1 MTTINDNFI
10 MLPTVDFCFKELMQ
24 NSKVRQGFIGAV
36 LGKDPGEI
44 RETTLLPT
52 ATRQEYGDDKL
63 GVLDVVVLLTDG
75 TQLDLEMQVLNF
87 AYWTHRIL
95 FYIGKMYT
103 GQLKKGEPYEN
114 LKKCI
119 HVSILDFI
127 HFPEDK
133 MCYHKIAFCDV
144 KTGTPYTDLMELHIL
159 ELKKLPEKARNEDGI
174 IRWMRF
180 FNGKKKEDFEEM
192 AKTDQYME
200 EAFSELKKLSAN
212 ERKRL
217 EYEAREKAVRDYI
230 SLMGTE
236 LRLGLE
242 RGMKQGMEQG
252 MKQGMEQGMKQ
263 GMEQGM
269 KQGMEQGMKQ
279 GMEQGM
285 KQGIEQGRKAALL
298 GMIEK
303 KLAKGRTYA
312 QIAEDLEEEEAV
324 IEELAR
330 RFTNVSH
337 TDR

>member
-1 MTTINDNFI
+1 
-10 MLPTVDFCFKELMQ
+10 
-24 NSKVRQGFIGAV
+24 
-36 LGKDPGEI
+36 
-44 RETTLLPT
+44 
-52 ATRQEYGDDKL
+52 
-63 GVLDVVVLLTDG
+63 
-75 TQLDLEMQVLNF
+75 
-87 AYWTHRIL
+87 
-95 FYIGKMYT
+95 
-103 GQLKKGEPYEN
+103 
-114 LKKCI
+114 
-119 HVSILDFI
+119 
-127 HFPEDK
+127 
-133 MCYHKIAFCDV
+133 
-144 KTGTPYTDLMELHIL
+144 
-159 ELKKLPEKARNEDGI
+159 
-174 IRWMRF
+174 
-180 FNGKKKEDFEEM
+180 M

-217 EYEAREKAVRDYI
+217 EYEAREKAVRDYN

-242 RGMKQGMEQG
+242 R
-252 MKQGMEQGMKQ
+252 
-263 GMEQGM
+263 GM

-330 RFTNVSH
+330 GLTDVSH

>member
-1 MTTINDNFI
+1 MTTTNDNFI

-24 NSKVRQGFIGAV
+24 NSKVWQGFIGAV

-192 AKTDQYME
+192 AKTDQYMA
-200 EAFSELKKLSAN
+200 EAFSELEKLSAD

-217 EYEAREKAVRDYI
+217 EYEAREKAVRDYN
-230 SLMGTE
+230 SLMGGE
-236 LRLGLE
+236 LRRGLE
-242 RGMKQGMEQG
+242 RGIEEGRKRGMEEGIKEGKKQGL
-252 MKQGMEQGMKQ
+252 
-263 GMEQGM
+263 
-269 KQGMEQGMKQ
+269 
-279 GMEQGM
+279 
-285 KQGIEQGRKAALL
+285 EQGRRALVIHML
-298 GMIEK
+298 ENGMSP
-303 KLAKGRTYA
+303 
-312 QIAEDLEEEEAV
+312 EDIMRVAGVSEEEINAAKKESK
-324 IEELAR
+324 ENL
-330 RFTNVSH
+330 
-337 TDR
+337 

>member
-1 MTTINDNFI
+1 
-10 MLPTVDFCFKELMQ
+10 
-24 NSKVRQGFIGAV
+24 
-36 LGKDPGEI
+36 
-44 RETTLLPT
+44 
-52 ATRQEYGDDKL
+52 
-63 GVLDVVVLLTDG
+63 
-75 TQLDLEMQVLNF
+75 
-87 AYWTHRIL
+87 
-95 FYIGKMYT
+95 
-103 GQLKKGEPYEN
+103 
-114 LKKCI
+114 
-119 HVSILDFI
+119 
-127 HFPEDK
+127 
-133 MCYHKIAFCDV
+133 
-144 KTGTPYTDLMELHIL
+144 
-159 ELKKLPEKARNEDGI
+159 
-174 IRWMRF
+174 
-180 FNGKKKEDFEEM
+180 M

-217 EYEAREKAVRDYI
+217 EYEAREKAVRDYN

-242 RGMKQGMEQG
+242 R
-252 MKQGMEQGMKQ
+252 
-263 GMEQGM
+263 GM

-330 RFTNVSH
+330 GLTDVLH

>member
-1 MTTINDNFI
+1 MTKANDNFI

-24 NSKVRQGFIGAV
+24 NSKVRQGFIAAL
-36 LGKDPGEI
+36 LGKDPEEI
-44 RETTLLPT
+44 KETTLLPT
-52 ATRQEYGDDKL
+52 SLRQEYGDDKL
-63 GVLDVVVLLTDG
+63 GVLDVAVNLTDG

-87 AYWTHRIL
+87 AYWTNRIL
-95 FYIGKMYT
+95 FYLSKMYA
-103 GQLKKGEPYEN
+103 GQLKRGEPYDS

-133 MCYHKIAFCDV
+133 KCYHKISFCDV
-144 KTGTPYTDLMELHIL
+144 KTGAPYTDLMELHIL
-159 ELKKLPEKARNEDGI
+159 ELKKLPEKVRNEDGV

-200 EAFSELKKLSAN
+200 EAFTELERLSAD
-212 ERKRL
+212 ERKRI
-217 EYEAREKAVRDYI
+217 EYEAREKAVRDYNT
-230 SLMGTE
+230 LMGAE
-236 LRLGLE
+236 LRRGMERGLE
-242 RGMKQGMEQG
+242 RGMERGLKKGMKQGMEQGMEQG

-263 GMEQGM
+263 GME
-269 KQGMEQGMKQ
+269 KGME
-279 GMEQGM
+279 E
-285 KQGIEQGRKAALL
+285 GRKAALL
-298 GMIEK
+298 GLIEK
-303 KLAKGRTYA
+303 KLAKGKTYA

-330 RFTNVSH
+330 GLKNVSH

>member
-1 MTTINDNFI
+1 
-10 MLPTVDFCFKELMQ
+10 
-24 NSKVRQGFIGAV
+24 
-36 LGKDPGEI
+36 
-44 RETTLLPT
+44 
-52 ATRQEYGDDKL
+52 
-63 GVLDVVVLLTDG
+63 
-75 TQLDLEMQVLNF
+75 
-87 AYWTHRIL
+87 
-95 FYIGKMYT
+95 
-103 GQLKKGEPYEN
+103 
-114 LKKCI
+114 
-119 HVSILDFI
+119 
-127 HFPEDK
+127 
-133 MCYHKIAFCDV
+133 
-144 KTGTPYTDLMELHIL
+144 
-159 ELKKLPEKARNEDGI
+159 
-174 IRWMRF
+174 
-180 FNGKKKEDFEEM
+180 M

-217 EYEAREKAVRDYI
+217 EYEAREKAVRDYN

-242 RGMKQGMEQG
+242 R
-252 MKQGMEQGMKQ
+252 GMKQ

-330 RFTNVSH
+330 GLTDVLH